1 MKGVGR
7 GGGGGGLAGSVEHGY
22 IHGKEAR
29 VYAVYHTGYG
39 GYINIHKQWVDMT
52 LTDNG
57 HQGDSDMEREREDE
71 RQTERQTGRETD
83 RQRDR
88 DRERAL
94 DMDANSYM
102 VHNMD
107 PKLIPRSNKHT
118 AKVP

>member
-39 GYINIHKQWVDMT
+39 SYINIHKQRVDMP

-57 HQGDSDMEREREDE
+57 HQGDSDMEREREGGGRETD
-71 RQTERQTGRETD
+71 RETD
-83 RQRDR
+83 RQRYGQTDR
-88 DRERAL
+88 QDV
-94 DMDANSYM
+94 MS
-102 VHNMD
+102 
-107 PKLIPRSNKHT
+107 PG
-118 AKVP
+118 

>member
-57 HQGDSDMEREREDE
+57 HQGDSDME
-71 RQTERQTGRETD
+71 TERGRETDGETD
-83 RQRDR
+83 RQRNGQTER
-88 DRERAL
+88 QRQRE
-94 DMDANSYM
+94 SPGYGC
-102 VHNMD
+102 
-107 PKLIPRSNKHT
+107 KLIHGTQHGS
-118 AKVP
+118 